1 MTVRLADVAALAGV
15 SVKTVSNVVNGF
27 RHVSPDTRRRVEE
40 AVDALGY
47 RPNQSARTLRLGRSG
62 VVALA
67 VPALDAP
74 YFAELGA
81 AVVAAAARHGLTLL
95 VDQTDGLAQRERE
108 VVAGLRANVVDG
120 LILSP
125 MTLSAAD
132 LERTPPSLP
141 VVLLGERIREGVVD
155 HVAVDNEAAAQAV
168 TQHLLET
175 GRSRVAA
182 IGYQE
187 GAYSAS
193 GVAPL
198 RRAGYERALA
208 ARDVPVRRELTP
220 VVPTYSRAEGA
231 AAMRSLLDRGDP
243 PDAVFCFNDVLAL
256 GALHELR
263 RRGLRVPD
271 DVAVAGFDDIEDGRF
286 SSPSLSTVGPDKQ
299 LIADTAVQLLSERLV
314 EGSEAPARDVTVPF
328 QLIVR
333 ESTGGA

>member
-1 MTVRLADVAALAGV
+1 VAVRLADVALLAGV
-15 SVKTVSNVVNGF
+15 SVKTVSNVVNGYQ
-27 RHVSPDTRRRVEE
+27 HVTPATRRRVEE

-47 RPNQSARTLRLGRSG
+47 RPNLSARTLRLGRSG

-81 AVVAAAARHGLTLL
+81 AVVAAAANHGLTLL
-95 VDQTDGLAQRERE
+95 VDQTDGLAARERE
-108 VVAGLRANVVDG
+108 IVAGLRANVVDG

-125 MTLSAAD
+125 MALTAAD

-141 VVLLGERIREGVVD
+141 VVLLGERIMEGVVD
-155 HVAVDNEAAAQAV
+155 HVAVDNVAAAQTV
-168 TQHLLET
+168 TEHLLES

-187 GAYSAS
+187 SSQAAS

-198 RRAGYERALA
+198 RRTGYELA
-208 ARDVPVRRELTP
+208 MAAHGAPVRPELTP
-220 VVPTYSRAEGA
+220 VVGSYSRAEGA
-231 AAMRSLLDRGDP
+231 SAMGGLLDRADP
-243 PDAVFCFNDVLAL
+243 PDAVFCFNDELAL
-256 GALHELR
+256 GALHALR
-263 RRGLRVPD
+263 RRGVQVPG
-271 DVAVAGFDDIEDGRF
+271 DVAVAGFDDVEDGRY
-286 SSPSLSTVGPDKQ
+286 SSPSLTTVGPDKK
-299 LIADTAVQLLSERLV
+299 LIADTAVELLSQRLV

-328 QLIVR
+328 QLVVR